1 MNGALRPASLER
13 PAEPSVAVLV
23 PCYNEGK
30 TIGAVVRGFLTALPR
45 ATVYVYDNNSTDDTV
60 SRAREA
66 GAIVRREP
74 LQGKGNVVRRMFSE
88 VEADVYVM
96 VDGDDTYDSTAA
108 PALISSLLRAGHDMV
123 VGRRVTS
130 DEAAYR
136 FGHQFG
142 NRLFTRGVQW
152 LFGAGFTDIL
162 SGYRVMSRRFVKS
175 FPSLAGGF
183 EIEAALTVHAL
194 TLLIPV
200 GEVATNYK
208 NRPEGSASKLRTI
221 TDGRKILASV
231 LTLFR
236 REKPLAFFSVIAA
249 VLLLTAAALMVPIIG
264 TYLQTGLVPRF
275 PTVIVATGLT
285 VLSSMA
291 FACGLILDTVTQGRR
306 EARRIAYLAIPA
318 FSAWLGSDDR
328 SADRGAFVVPGSRDQ
343 GDERRE
349 A

>member
-1 MNGALRPASLER
+1 MSSALRPASAAKT
-13 PAEPSVAVLV
+13 AEPAVAILV

-30 TIGAVVRGFLTALPR
+30 TIGAVVRDFKAALPR
-45 ATVYVYDNNSTDDTV
+45 ATVYVYDNNSSDDTMA
-60 SRAREA
+60 RAREA
-66 GAIVRREP
+66 GAVVRREP

-88 VEADVYVM
+88 IDADVYVM
-96 VDGDDTYDSTAA
+96 VDGDDTYDAGAA
-108 PALISSLLRAGHDMV
+108 PELIASLLTAGHDMV
-123 VGRRVTS
+123 VARRVTS
-130 DEAAYR
+130 DHAAYR

-200 GEVATNYK
+200 GEVATKYR
-208 NRPEGSASKLRTI
+208 NRPEGSASKLRTLV
-221 TDGRKILASV
+221 DGRKILASI
-231 LTLFR
+231 LTLLR
-236 REKPLAFFSVIAA
+236 RERPLAFFSVIAGL
-249 VLLLTAAALMVPIIG
+249 LLLTAAVLMVPIIE
-264 TYLQTGLVPRF
+264 TYFQIGLVPRF

-285 VLSSMA
+285 VLASLA

-318 FSAWLGSDDR
+318 LSGWLGSDE
-328 SADRGAFVVPGSRDQ
+328 SSTTTGAINRK
-343 GDERRE
+343 

>member
-1 MNGALRPASLER
+1 MSGALRPASSVTT
-13 PAEPSVAVLV
+13 AEPAIAVLV

-30 TIGAVVRGFLTALPR
+30 TIGAVVRDFKAALPR
-45 ATVYVYDNNSTDDTV
+45 AAVYVYDNNSSDDTV
-60 SRAREA
+60 DRAREA

-88 VEADVYVM
+88 IDADVYVM
-96 VDGDDTYDSTAA
+96 VDGDDTYDAAAA
-108 PALISSLLRAGHDMV
+108 PSLVSALLTAGHDMV

-130 DEAAYR
+130 HEAAYR

-175 FPSLAGGF
+175 FPALAGGF

-200 GEVATNYK
+200 GEIATKYK

-221 TDGRKILASV
+221 SDGRKILASI
-231 LTLFR
+231 LALLR
-236 REKPLAFFSVIAA
+236 RERPLAFFSVIAA
-249 VLLLTAAALMVPIIG
+249 AFLLTAGVLMVPIIK
-264 TYLQTGLVPRF
+264 TYLEIGLVPRF

-285 VLSSMA
+285 VLASLA

-306 EARRIAYLAIPA
+306 EARRIAYLTIPV
-318 FSAWLGSDDR
+318 FSAWLG
-328 SADRGAFVVPGSRDQ
+328 ADEPRG
-343 GDERRE
+343 
-349 A
+349 